1 QAGRRPHRL
10 ILPRSAAA
18 PAGTLLVMSRRDA
31 VPPPGA
37 AQGPGLGRAVALD
50 GCVNFRDL
58 GGYRTGDGRSVRWR
72 RLFRADGLNR
82 LSEADRGVL
91 TGLGMA
97 TVIDLRTV
105 DEATTRGRFPVELVP
120 VRYLDLPLTD
130 VLPSTEELPS
140 WRQASYVAS
149 RYLEMVTAGAPVLTL
164 AIEALAGDG
173 SLPAV
178 FHCSAGKDRTG
189 VLAAL
194 ILAFLGVPDETI
206 VDDYVL
212 SAAAMDQLLERLVA
226 EYPESVEAVLRYAPS
241 ILHVMPET
249 MEEFLATVRTQLGGY
264 HALERTLGVGGAM
277 DRLRMTVLEEA

>member
-1 QAGRRPHRL
+1 MSRPEVVS
-10 ILPRSAAA
+10 P
-18 PAGTLLVMSRRDA
+18 PAGDA
-31 VPPPGA
+31 GNADPGRV
-37 AQGPGLGRAVALD
+37 LALD

-58 GGYRTGDGRSVRWR
+58 GGYRTGDGRRIRWR

-82 LSEADRGVL
+82 LSQADQEVL
-91 TGLGMA
+91 TGLGVA

-105 DEATTRGRFPVELVP
+105 DEATARGRFPVDLVP

-140 WRQASYVAS
+140 WREASYVAS
-149 RYLEMVTAGAPVLTL
+149 RYLSMVSDGGPVLAR

-189 VLAAL
+189 VLAA
-194 ILAFLGVPDETI
+194 IVLAFLGVPDETI
-206 VDDYVL
+206 VEDYVL
-212 SAAAMDQLLERLVA
+212 SAAAMEHLLERLTA
-226 EYPESVEAVLRYAPS
+226 EYPDSVEEVLRYAPS

-249 MEEFLATVRTQLGGY
+249 MEEFLATVQSEHGGY
-264 HALERTLGVGGAM
+264 TALERSLGVAESM
-277 DRLRMTVLEEA
+277 DRLRVSLLEEG